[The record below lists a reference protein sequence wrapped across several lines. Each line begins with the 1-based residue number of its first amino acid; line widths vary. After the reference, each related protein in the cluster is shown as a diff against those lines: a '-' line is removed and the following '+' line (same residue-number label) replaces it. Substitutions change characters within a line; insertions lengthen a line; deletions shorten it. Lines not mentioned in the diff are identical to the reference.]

1 MKKIIFLVAVS
12 ALLFSCNQNKELT
25 AQQIIDKTIE
35 KAGGDKYN
43 NAEISFKFRDA
54 EYKSTRNGGKFQL
67 ERFITDSTGT
77 EYHDVINNEGFTRY
91 HKDSVVTLSDS
102 MKTVYSNSVNSV
114 HYFVQLPY
122 GLNDAAVNKKLL
134 GKDSIKDKEYYE
146 IQVTFEDTEEVTDHE
161 DVYLYWIDT
170 ENYTIDYMAYSFKIN
185 DGGVRFRK
193 AYNPQTVGGI
203 RFVDYENYK
212 ADDLDVPLQEL
223 DEKYEARELELL
235 SIIENENIE
244 VKL

>member
-1 MKKIIFLVAVS
+1 MAVS
-12 ALLFSCNQNKELT
+12 ALLFSCDQNKEQT

-35 KAGGDKYN
+35 KAGGEKYN
-43 NAEISFKFRDA
+43 NAQISFKFRDT

-122 GLNDAAVNKKLL
+122 GLNDAAVNKELL
-134 GKDSIKDKEYYE
+134 GKDSIQDREYYE
-146 IQVTFEDTEEVTDHE
+146 LQVTFEDTEEVTDHE

-170 ENYTIDYMAYSFKIN
+170 EHFTIDYMAYSFKIN
-185 DGGVRFRK
+185 DGGVRFRR

-203 RFVDYENYK
+203 RFADYENYK
-212 ADDLDVPLQEL
+212 ADDLDVPLQDL
-223 DEKYEARELELL
+223 DEKYETRELELL

>member
-1 MKKIIFLVAVS
+1 MAVS
-12 ALLFSCNQNKELT
+12 ALLFSCDQKKELT

-35 KAGGDKYN
+35 KAGGEKYK
-43 NAEISFKFRDA
+43 NAEISFEFRDT

-91 HKDSVVTLSDS
+91 HQDSVVTLSDS

-122 GLNDAAVNKKLL
+122 GLNDPAVNKKLL
-134 GKDSIKDKEYYE
+134 GKDSIKGKEYYE
-146 IQVTFEDTEEVTDHE
+146 IKVTFEDSEEVTDHE

-170 ENYTIDYMAYSFKIN
+170 ENFTIDYMAYSFKIN

-212 ADDLDVPLQEL
+212 ADDLDIPLQEL

>member
-1 MKKIIFLVAVS
+1 MKKLILFVAVS
-12 ALLFSCNQNKELT
+12 ALLFSCDQNKELT

-43 NAEISFKFRDA
+43 NAEISFKFRDT
-54 EYKSTRNGGKFQL
+54 EYKSTRNGGEFQL

-91 HKDSVVTLSDS
+91 HKDSAVSLSDS

-134 GKDSIKDKEYYE
+134 GKDSINDREYYE
-146 IQVTFEDTEEVTDHE
+146 IQVSFEDAEEVTDPE

-170 ENYTIDYMAYSFKIN
+170 EDFTIDYMAYSFKIN

-212 ADDLDVPLQEL
+212 ADDLDIPLEDL
-223 DEKYEARELELL
+223 DEKYEAGELELL